1 MKKRIMIIDDELQR
15 RKKNYENVLTERYDV
30 EYSDNVDLIYE
41 QIKKSKVDL
50 YIIDLN
56 LDLFND
62 PNTKRGMNVKDIL
75 EAVGKNKPIILLSGT
90 YPELAKDG
98 RLQAIITIAAKEEYN
113 VCSFLA
119 YDEIRRLD
127 SNNTAIEKE
136 QLEGYKEALYSIID
150 ISIKRDKSPY
160 DFGIICALDIEMQPF
175 LDIVQS
181 EIEEFTIDGF
191 NYERGMM
198 RTKTGRELKFIGAVS
213 NKMGICDASILATHM
228 ASRFGVR
235 YIIMIGAFQRGKLK
249 DDGFSSEIEGAN
261 HREYGKIREN
271 TANNILLEL
280 YKKYVV
286 SQIDKGTIEL
296 KVPKIHYDSMACADY
311 VIDKKGVL
319 DEISK
324 NIGKRKLCSVDMES
338 YAIYR
343 VDELLHIN
351 TLVIKSVMDLTNNK
365 SDKYKEYA
373 AFMAANYLYQL
384 LYREELNLNK

>member
-1 MKKRIMIIDDELQR
+1 ME
-15 RKKNYENVLTERYDV
+15 
-30 EYSDNVDLIYE
+30 
-41 QIKKSKVDL
+41 
-50 YIIDLN
+50 
-56 LDLFND
+56 
-62 PNTKRGMNVKDIL
+62 
-75 EAVGKNKPIILLSGT
+75 
-90 YPELAKDG
+90 
-98 RLQAIITIAAKEEYN
+98 
-113 VCSFLA
+113 
-119 YDEIRRLD
+119 
-127 SNNTAIEKE
+127 
-136 QLEGYKEALYSIID
+136 
-150 ISIKRDKSPY
+150 
-160 DFGIICALDIEMQPF
+160 
-175 LDIVQS
+175 
-181 EIEEFTIDGF
+181 
-191 NYERGMM
+191 
-198 RTKTGRELKFIGAVS
+198 
-213 NKMGICDASILATHM
+213 
-228 ASRFGVR
+228 
-235 YIIMIGAFQRGKLK
+235 
-249 DDGFSSEIEGAN
+249 
-261 HREYGKIREN
+261 REN